1 MSNPLATLILIVMIL
16 LGTHMA
22 QGETFRVGFYN
33 APPLMIQAQNSGI
46 YHDILTAISNR
57 TNHHFEISYFP
68 ITRLQR
74 LFELEKL
81 DLEPGIN
88 PLWRKSSKEPG
99 LYSIP
104 FATLDQVL
112 LFRPGQQIEVS
123 GPEDLKGRRIGA
135 IRGYIYPGFMEG
147 FKQGT
152 YQRLDVTDEPQLLSL
167 LEKGRVNQVFI
178 DRVVLDYWKKFKPE
192 ARTYEVS
199 PTLAG
204 LEIMMRIHPSHAAHL
219 AGMNK
224 ALSGLIKEG
233 VIEEIFL
240 RYK

>member
-1 MSNPLATLILIVMIL
+1 MSNPLAPLVLLVLIL
-16 LGTHMA
+16 LGVPKV

-33 APPLMIQAQNSGI
+33 APPLMIQTQNGGI
-46 YHDILTAISNR
+46 YHDILTAIADR

-74 LFELEKL
+74 LFELAKL

-88 PLWRKSSKEPG
+88 PLWRQDSTEPG

-112 LFRPGQQIEVS
+112 LFRPGRQIEVRT
-123 GPEDLKGRRIGA
+123 PEDLRGRLIGA
-135 IRGYIYPGFMEG
+135 IRGYIYPGFMDG
-147 FKQGT
+147 FKRGI

-167 LEKGRVNQVFI
+167 LEKGRVDQVFI
-178 DRVVLDYWKKFKPE
+178 DRVVLNYWQKLKPE
-192 ARTYEVS
+192 TVAYQVS

-204 LEIMMRIHPSHAAHL
+204 LEIMMRIHPSQAAHL
-219 AGMNK
+219 DGLNQVLA
-224 ALSGLIKEG
+224 ALMTEG
-233 VIEEIFL
+233 VIEEIFS
-240 RYK
+240 RYQ